1 MNEEP
6 TNQTKKMK
14 TVDIKGK
21 KYVEVNERIK
31 YFRANY
37 KSYAMVTDIVEL
49 TDVRVVIKATVMDA
63 TGYAVSTGLAYED
76 KGSTFINK
84 TSYIENCETSAIGR
98 ALGNFGIGID
108 TSVASADEV
117 KTAIANQSKP
127 KEKKAPNCGVNQ
139 IVKIKELIAT
149 TTIEAPQKKL
159 IEDKLKLKVPF
170 SAIDADK
177 CIEYLT
183 KNQ

>member
-1 MNEEP
+1 
-6 TNQTKKMK
+6 
-14 TVDIKGK
+14 
-21 KYVEVNERIK
+21 
-31 YFRANY
+31 
-37 KSYAMVTDIVEL
+37 
-49 TDVRVVIKATVMDA
+49 MDA

-76 KGSTFINK
+76 KDSSFINK

-117 KTAIANQSKP
+117 KTAIANQNKP

-139 IVKIKELIAT
+139 IVKIKELLAT
-149 TTIEAPQKKL
+149 STANDKNRKAIE
-159 IEDKLKLKVPF
+159 EKLKLKVPF
-170 SAIDADK
+170 NVTEAET
-177 CIEYLT
+177 CIAYLT